1 MYLNKFLDKYL
12 IREGLIK
19 IPDAFLN
26 LNVLQQSTRQ
36 GFLAFFFFLSFLAG
50 KSKFYQQKIF
60 YLVLLYSNL
69 YSYSTVL

>member
-19 IPDAFLN
+19 YLMHLN

-36 GFLAFFFFLSFLAG
+36 GFLAFFFFLSLVG
-50 KSKFYQQKIF
+50 KSK
-60 YLVLLYSNL
+60 LYSTKDIL
-69 YSYSTVL
+69 FGSASLF